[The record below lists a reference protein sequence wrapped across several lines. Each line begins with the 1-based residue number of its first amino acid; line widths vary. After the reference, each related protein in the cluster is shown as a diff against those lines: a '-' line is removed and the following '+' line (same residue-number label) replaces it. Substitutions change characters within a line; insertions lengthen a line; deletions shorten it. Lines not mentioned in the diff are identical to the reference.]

1 MRLRMLKK
9 IKIRVKLLFV
19 FFGWC
24 ISDIRE
30 NYNDM
35 KTRYLFETDPE
46 LLELQSFVKELI
58 KKESK

>member
-1 MRLRMLKK
+1 MRLKKLK
-9 IKIRVKLLFV
+9 IKVKLLFL

-30 NYNDM
+30 NYYDM

-46 LLELQSFVKELI
+46 LLELQKFVKELI
-58 KKESK
+58 KKDKK